1 MEPWKIRG
9 GATTRKLRPASR
21 REQWVDTRKASKYNC
36 TFNTSSPS
44 FPQGVALSG
53 KNQAMTSAPAI
64 HPVRTV
70 ARKAVHKPRPP
81 ITVMS

>member
-36 TFNTSSPS
+36 TFNTSSPL
-44 FPQGVALSG
+44 FL
-53 KNQAMTSAPAI
+53 
-64 HPVRTV
+64 
-70 ARKAVHKPRPP
+70 KA
-81 ITVMS
+81 